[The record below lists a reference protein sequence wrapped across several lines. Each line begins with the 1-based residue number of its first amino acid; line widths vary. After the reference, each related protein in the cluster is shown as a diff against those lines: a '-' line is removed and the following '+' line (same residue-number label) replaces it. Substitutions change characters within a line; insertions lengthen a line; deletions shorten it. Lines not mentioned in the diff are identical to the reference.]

1 MRSSPGLRASAVFV
15 TLALLAGCGAAGNQT
30 LPAAAG
36 VAPAASRAAS
46 GALLYVVDDGAAT
59 VSYYS
64 YPKMKKAGA
73 LTGFGSVNGACVDA
87 KSNVFIPDGG
97 NYEVDEFAHGGTKI
111 LRKLKDFDFYLE
123 GCAIDPVTG
132 NLAVAT
138 QPRNSSP
145 GGVAIF
151 ARAKGKAKNLDA
163 SGIYLPSH
171 CAYDG
176 NGDLFLD
183 GQDTMGYF
191 RLTELPAKSKTFVP
205 IELDQS
211 ITVPGGVHWDGK
223 YLAVGDQ
230 GAGYRGSDVYR
241 FAISGSSGTTVSKVA
256 LLGSSEVDDFW
267 LDGSRL
273 IAPDHGRSAS
283 TLKIWKYPAGGY
295 PVKAYSD
302 GFVDPIAD
310 AVSP

>member
-1 MRSSPGLRASAVFV
+1 MRVCLGLRASGAFV
-15 TLALLAGCGAAGNQT
+15 GLALLAGCGATGNQT
-30 LPAAAG
+30 VPTARMI
-36 VAPAASRAAS
+36 APAGSRAAS

-59 VSYYS
+59 VSYYT
-64 YPKMKKAGA
+64 YPKMKKAGE
-73 LTGFGSVNGACVDA
+73 LTGFGSVNGSCVDA
-87 KSNVFIPDGG
+87 KGDVFIPDGH

-111 LRKLKDFDFYLE
+111 LRKLKDVDFYLE

-132 NLAVAT
+132 NLSVAT

-151 ARAKGKAKNLDA
+151 AQAKGNAKNLDA

-176 NGDLFLD
+176 HGDLFLD

-191 RLTELPAKSKTFVP
+191 RLTELPAKSKTWIP

-211 ITVPGGVHWDGK
+211 IMVPGGVHWDGT

-230 GAGYRGSDVYR
+230 GVGYRGSDVYR

-256 LLGSSEVDDFW
+256 LLGSSDVDDFW

-283 TLKIWKYPAGGY
+283 TVKIWKYPGGNY
-295 PVKAYSD
+295 PVKTLSG

-310 AVSP
+310 AVSQ